1 MAGGV
6 PPKIGCVGFHFD
18 KGCKNGQKEFGC
30 WCDTLGDYY
39 CSSRDLMD
47 KCRWCG
53 CRKYLAGS
61 IWLRDECQFS
71 YTRHTVCVECL
82 EAATGIAQIAT
93 SSAPKNPTW

>member
-61 IWLRDECQFS
+61 IWLRDECQRQFKS
-71 YTRHTVCVECL
+71 
-82 EAATGIAQIAT
+82 
-93 SSAPKNPTW
+93 